1 MGFSLTEDS
10 HQNLE
15 KLIVSNTCG
24 GPSIV
29 FTRYHEAG
37 KTRLRELV
45 SETEPDG
52 AVTILTANLS
62 ECQMGLPNYVRAC
75 WGTTRT
81 HYIRGANPALT
92 CGALC
97 ALRSGPDPPRRM
109 VQTDSGQQEVQPA
122 ANELLPQT
130 RRYEAQVEYRF
141 GGENWALFCGRFLA
155 RRAENH
161 RTGRMSL
168 ARMLAGVKN
177 TGMTSRES
185 VTRGL

>member
-1 MGFSLTEDS
+1 MKTFKSFLAFYNEMDVGPMVTACKSWLRYYHDTDKIDVLKDTIGLPSIARCRMYEAASKFPGFMGFSLTENS

-37 KTRLRELV
+37 KT
-45 SETEPDG
+45 
-52 AVTILTANLS
+52 
-62 ECQMGLPNYVRAC
+62 
-75 WGTTRT
+75 
-81 HYIRGANPALT
+81 
-92 CGALC
+92 
-97 ALRSGPDPPRRM
+97 
-109 VQTDSGQQEVQPA
+109 DSGQQEVQPA

-130 RRYEAQVEYRF
+130 RRHEAQVEYRF

-161 RTGRMSL
+161 RTGRMFL
-168 ARMLAGVKN
+168 PRLCQV
-177 TGMTSRES
+177 
-185 VTRGL
+185 